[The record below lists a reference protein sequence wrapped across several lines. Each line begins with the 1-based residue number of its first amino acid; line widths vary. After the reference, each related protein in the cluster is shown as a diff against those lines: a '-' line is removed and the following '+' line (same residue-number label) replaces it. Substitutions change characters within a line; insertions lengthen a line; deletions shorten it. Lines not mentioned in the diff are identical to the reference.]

1 MSVYAE
7 TCVINKPLLK
17 VELSVALNLLKHDLG
32 DRLSTSNM
40 QTVLSK
46 LTPSAAFP
54 NLANLL
60 KCIQITLTIPVTSA
74 SCERSFSA
82 MKLIKTY
89 LRNRA
94 GDDRLSD
101 LTVLFAHTNR
111 LVDRAK
117 LIETRR
123 RVQFD

>member
-1 MSVYAE
+1 
-7 TCVINKPLLK
+7 
-17 VELSVALNLLKHDLG
+17 
-32 DRLSTSNM
+32 M

-46 LTPSAAFP
+46 LMPSAAFP
-54 NLANLL
+54 NLVNLL

-74 SCERSFSA
+74 SCKRSFSA

-89 LRNRA
+89 VRNRA

-101 LTVLFAHTNR
+101 LTVLFAHKNR

-117 LIETRR
+117 LIETFAER
-123 RVQFD
+123 FDR

>member
-1 MSVYAE
+1 M
-7 TCVINKPLLK
+7 
-17 VELSVALNLLKHDLG
+17 SVALNLLKHDLG

-40 QTVLSK
+40 LTVLSK

-54 NLANLL
+54 NLVNLL
-60 KCIQITLTIPVTSA
+60 KSIQITLTIPVTSA

-89 LRNRA
+89 LCNRA
-94 GDDRLSD
+94 EDDCLSD
-101 LTVLFAHTNR
+101 LTVLFAHKNR

-117 LIETRR
+117 LIETFAERLN
-123 RVQFD
+123 

>member
-1 MSVYAE
+1 MTSV
-7 TCVINKPLLK
+7 
-17 VELSVALNLLKHDLG
+17 
-32 DRLSTSNM
+32 
-40 QTVLSK
+40 
-46 LTPSAAFP
+46 
-54 NLANLL
+54 
-60 KCIQITLTIPVTSA
+60 

-101 LTVLFAHTNR
+101 LTVLFAHKNR

-117 LIETRR
+117 LIDTFAERLDRR
-123 RVQFD
+123 LQFH

>member
-1 MSVYAE
+1 
-7 TCVINKPLLK
+7 
-17 VELSVALNLLKHDLG
+17 
-32 DRLSTSNM
+32 M

-54 NLANLL
+54 NLVNSL
-60 KCIQITLTIPVTSA
+60 KCIQITLTNPVTS

-89 LRNRA
+89 LPNRA
-94 GDDRLSD
+94 GGDHLRD
-101 LTVLFAHTNR
+101 LTVLFARKDR

-117 LIETRR
+117 LIETFAERLDRR
-123 RVQFD
+123 LQFH

>member
-1 MSVYAE
+1 
-7 TCVINKPLLK
+7 
-17 VELSVALNLLKHDLG
+17 
-32 DRLSTSNM
+32 M

-46 LTPSAAFP
+46 LTRSAEFP
-54 NLANLL
+54 KLL
-60 KCIQITLTIPVTSA
+60 KCIQIALTIPVTAA
-74 SCERSFSA
+74 SCEHSFSA

-101 LTVLFAHTNR
+101 LTVLFAHKNR

-117 LIETRR
+117 LETW
-123 RVQFD
+123 

>member
-1 MSVYAE
+1 
-7 TCVINKPLLK
+7 
-17 VELSVALNLLKHDLG
+17 
-32 DRLSTSNM
+32 M

-46 LTPSAAFP
+46 LTPSAAFS
-54 NLANLL
+54 NLVSL
-60 KCIQITLTIPVTSA
+60 QLTQMHSNNTYHYRKFTTSA

-101 LTVLFAHTNR
+101 LTVLFAHKNR
-111 LVDRAK
+111 LVERAK
-117 LIETRR
+117 ISET
-123 RVQFD
+123 D

>member
-1 MSVYAE
+1 
-7 TCVINKPLLK
+7 
-17 VELSVALNLLKHDLG
+17 
-32 DRLSTSNM
+32 M

-54 NLANLL
+54 YLVNLL
-60 KCIQITLTIPVTSA
+60 KCIQITLAIPVTSV

-101 LTVLFAHTNR
+101 LTVLFAHKNR

-117 LIETRR
+117 LIETFAERLN
-123 RVQFD
+123 

>member
-1 MSVYAE
+1 
-7 TCVINKPLLK
+7 
-17 VELSVALNLLKHDLG
+17 
-32 DRLSTSNM
+32 M

-54 NLANLL
+54 NLVNLL
-60 KCIQITLTIPVTSA
+60 KCIQITLTIPVTS

-101 LTVLFAHTNR
+101 LTVLSAHKNR

-117 LIETRR
+117 LIETFAERLDGR
-123 RVQFD
+123 LQFHWALRDQPEG

>member
-1 MSVYAE
+1 M
-7 TCVINKPLLK
+7 
-17 VELSVALNLLKHDLG
+17 SVALNLLKHDLG

-40 QTVLSK
+40 ETVLSK

-54 NLANLL
+54 NLVNLL

-101 LTVLFAHTNR
+101 LKLTVLFAHKNR
-111 LVDRAK
+111 LVDRAI
-117 LIETRR
+117 LIETFAERL
-123 RVQFD
+123 QFHSRHFETN

>member
-1 MSVYAE
+1 M
-7 TCVINKPLLK
+7 
-17 VELSVALNLLKHDLG
+17 SVALNLLKHDLG

-54 NLANLL
+54 NLVNLL
-60 KCIQITLTIPVTSA
+60 KSIQITLTIPVTSA

-94 GDDRLSD
+94 GDDRLGD
-101 LTVLFAHTNR
+101 LTVLFAHKNR

-117 LIETRR
+117 LTETFAERLDR
-123 RVQFD
+123 

>member
-1 MSVYAE
+1 
-7 TCVINKPLLK
+7 
-17 VELSVALNLLKHDLG
+17 
-32 DRLSTSNM
+32 M

-46 LTPSAAFP
+46 LMPSAAFP
-54 NLANLL
+54 NLVNLL
-60 KCIQITLTIPVTSA
+60 KSIQITLTIPGTSA

-94 GDDRLSD
+94 EDDCLSD
-101 LTVLFAHTNR
+101 LTVLFALENR

-117 LIETRR
+117 LIETFAERLN
-123 RVQFD
+123 